1 MTYEIGRID
10 DLTGLERPLTLDEL
24 AVITFDSSNGQMSY
38 QTSNYELD
46 GEIWTIRLYKK
57 STYTITAMQEGE
69 YLFDIEFKD
78 ICWESVLV
86 SAEFL
91 NPDYVFDLW

>member
-1 MTYEIGRID
+1 
-10 DLTGLERPLTLDEL
+10 
-24 AVITFDSSNGQMSY
+24 MSY
-38 QTSNYELD
+38 QTSDLTLH

-57 STYTITAMQEGE
+57 STYSISAMQEGE

-91 NPDYVFDLW
+91 NPDYVFDLWQFQSIFYSEMTD